1 MSGANSPGIG
11 RLTEAIKRTAT
22 SWQMQSVAF
31 DFGEIRHDFSLLCNT
46 FDQPIPKSEYLICR
60 ALSGQGRLPK
70 VKPGDRVLIACV
82 GNDFVLIDII
92 YEASEVL

>member
-11 RLTEAIKRTAT
+11 RLTEAIKRTVM
-22 SWQMQSVAF
+22 SGQMQSVAF
-31 DFGEIRHDFSLLCNT
+31 DFGEIRHDYSLLCNT

-82 GNDFVLIDII
+82 GNDFVLVDII